1 MRLKTWSDRFLQLAL
16 LNQRLSMNITNAVT
30 LSEASPITS
39 FVITLGKQLLQ
50 AKVKDWLDMDELAWF
65 CKDHAIQLNGKLPGS
80 MELEAE
86 LRSCFQSS
94 GEFYGPDVN
103 VDGYE
108 RPKVWDRVF
117 MIRAYPYSSAR
128 HSTSAHL
135 AELDFG
141 GPVTA
146 CSD

>member
-1 MRLKTWSDRFLQLAL
+1 
-16 LNQRLSMNITNAVT
+16 MNITNDVT
-30 LSEASPITS
+30 LIEACPITT

-50 AKVKDWLDMDELAWF
+50 VKVKDWLDMDAVARF
-65 CKDHAIQLNGKLPGS
+65 CKDHGIQLDGKLPGS
-80 MELEAE
+80 MELETE
-86 LRSCFQSS
+86 LRTLFQSS

-108 RPKVWDRVF
+108 RPKGWDRVF

-128 HSTSAHL
+128 HSTSTHL
-135 AELDFG
+135 AELDFAA
-141 GPVTA
+141 PVTA

>member
-1 MRLKTWSDRFLQLAL
+1 
-16 LNQRLSMNITNAVT
+16 MNITNDVT
-30 LSEASPITS
+30 LTEACPITT

-50 AKVKDWLDMDELAWF
+50 VKVKDWLDMDAVARF
-65 CKDHAIQLNGKLPGS
+65 CKDHGIQLDGKLPGS
-80 MELEAE
+80 MELETE
-86 LRSCFQSS
+86 LRTLFQSS

-108 RPKVWDRVF
+108 RPKGWDRVF

-128 HSTSAHL
+128 HSTSTHL
-135 AELDFG
+135 AELDFAA
-141 GPVTA
+141 PVTA